1 MNTENLTE
9 KELAGMEKLCSEAR
23 EGRDKRTVPLSHVPL
38 SSTCHLVIYAF
49 RNASYPFSAS
59 NTSALLV
66 TSMGA
71 CIESTAT
78 PLSITSIP

>member
-38 SSTCHLVIYAF
+38 SSQEH
-49 RNASYPFSAS
+49 
-59 NTSALLV
+59 
-66 TSMGA
+66 
-71 CIESTAT
+71 
-78 PLSITSIP
+78 PLQ